1 MEIGELIWIFAI
13 IFFLYRLFFAPAK
26 QREQN
31 RYDVPSE
38 SQYEEEKSSTQTRD
52 DILEEMRTI
61 FGDTSTT
68 RKTEQKSPSRPQPTQ
83 RGHTREEF
91 QAMRESKYG
100 SYMGTDFINTRRQKS
115 EADEALKDVQFL
127 SPALSDRK
135 NSKKPSFTFLYQHNE
150 LKKGIIISEILG
162 KPKSRRRYNV

>member
-1 MEIGELIWIFAI
+1 MDIAELIWIFVI

-38 SQYEEEKSSTQTRD
+38 PQYEEEKSSTQTRD

-68 RKTEQKSPSRPQPTQ
+68 RKTEPKSPPRPQPAQ
-83 RGHTREEF
+83 RGDTREQF
-91 QAMRESKYG
+91 QAMRDSKYG
-100 SYMGTDFINTRRQKS
+100 SYMGTDFIDTRRQKS
-115 EADEALKDVQFL
+115 EADEALKGVHFR

-135 NSKKPSFTFLYQHNE
+135 KAEKHSFTFLYQHNE